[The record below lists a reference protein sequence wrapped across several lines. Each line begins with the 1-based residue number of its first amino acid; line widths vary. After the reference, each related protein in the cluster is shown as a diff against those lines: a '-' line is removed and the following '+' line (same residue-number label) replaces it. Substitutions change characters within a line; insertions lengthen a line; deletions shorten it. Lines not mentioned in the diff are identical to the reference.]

1 MKLEVLEINENE
13 NGTCDVVFDYDD
25 EYYEFMKKEMGDENP
40 SDEKIS
46 SFLSET
52 LEKAVKLFK
61 ESKQQEG

>member
-25 EYYEFMKKEMGDENP
+25 EYYEFMKKEMGDDNP

-46 SFLSET
+46 SFL
-52 LEKAVKLFK
+52 
-61 ESKQQEG
+61 QMY